1 MEDGDLQRRVEA
13 AIRQVIDGF
22 AQLERSLAAAT
33 QALVAYA
40 FVAKEPEDLDDDP
53 LFAVFCNVL
62 RRW

>member
-1 MEDGDLQRRVEA
+1 MEDGDLQRRFEA
-13 AIRQVIDGF
+13 AMRQTIDAF
-22 AQLERSLAAAT
+22 AQLERSLAAAS
-33 QALVAYA
+33 QALVAFT